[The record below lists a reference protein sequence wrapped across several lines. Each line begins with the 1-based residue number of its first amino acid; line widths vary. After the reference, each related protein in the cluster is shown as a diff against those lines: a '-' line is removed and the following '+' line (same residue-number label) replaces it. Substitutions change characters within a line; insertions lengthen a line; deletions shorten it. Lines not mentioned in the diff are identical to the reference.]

1 MAQQHEHV
9 GMNKTGVQMSPL
21 NTGRM
26 LDDDK
31 VLSRGTPGDD
41 SAMTELREAYILDSG
56 GLGSIPAP
64 GTLTGMASMGAHMIT
79 GGKPQILLDKMA
91 ERLAFER
98 TGTRLYDAL
107 LTKLDALRDGS
118 GAIAG
123 TISVEEVASIRGD
136 EARHVLLMKEA
147 IESMGGDPT
156 AQTPSADLVGVES
169 MGFVQVLSD
178 PRTDVAQSLHA
189 ILAIELNDNA
199 GWETLIALADEHG
212 NAGLVDRFSDALSQ
226 ERKHLSMVQTWY
238 EEAVGLSAAGITGAG
253 SASAD
258 AGGKVDAPHGDA
270 AWGMP
275 ESDPRLSK
283 P

>member
-1 MAQQHEHV
+1 MAQRHEHV

-26 LDDDK
+26 LDDDNI
-31 VLSRGTPGDD
+31 LSRGSPGDD
-41 SAMTELREAYILDSG
+41 GAMTGLREAYILDAG
-56 GLGSIPAP
+56 GLGSIPVPA
-64 GTLTGMASMGAHMIT
+64 TMTGMASMAAHMIT
-79 GGKPQILLDKMA
+79 GGQPQILLDKMA

-107 LTKLDALRDGS
+107 LAKLDALRDGL
-118 GAIAG
+118 G
-123 TISVEEVASIRGD
+123 TISAREVASIRGD
-136 EARHVLLMKEA
+136 EARHVLLMKDA

-199 GWETLIALADEHG
+199 GWETLIALAGEHG
-212 NAGLVDRFSDALSQ
+212 RADLAERFGDALTQ
-226 ERKHLSMVQTWY
+226 ERKHLSMIQAWY
-238 EEAVGLSAAGITGAG
+238 EEAVGLSPAG
-253 SASAD
+253 S
-258 AGGKVDAPHGDA
+258 APHGDA

-275 ESDPRLSK
+275 DTSTRRPTK
-283 P
+283 K